1 MALSRLD
8 FIMIID
14 AVEGKIAHIEET
26 STSDTIEDE
35 IKVWNVFRNKMVRM
49 FNNAEANMKQLED
62 ELNVSRQETID
73 MG

>member
-26 STSDTIEDE
+26 STSDTIEEE

-49 FNNAEANMKQLED
+49 MNNAEARIAEIQD
-62 ELNVSRQETID
+62 ELNVNRQETID